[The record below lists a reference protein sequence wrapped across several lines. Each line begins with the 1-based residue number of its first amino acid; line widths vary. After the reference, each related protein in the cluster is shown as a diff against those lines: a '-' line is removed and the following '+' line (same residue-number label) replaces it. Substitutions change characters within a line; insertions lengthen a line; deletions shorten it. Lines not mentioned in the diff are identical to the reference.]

1 MYINTVM
8 FKQQSAPYTMW
19 FIFCPLYLKKNA
31 TAATA
36 LWYIK
41 LNTFA

>member
-1 MYINTVM
+1 MYVNTVR
-8 FKQQSAPYTMW
+8 FKQQSAPFTMW

-31 TAATA
+31 TA